1 VAKSVQFWQL
11 DDGRVF
17 SSREEAEAVE
27 ADGVDS
33 KRAELFAQQTYPDV
47 GAREQVR
54 VRNVALEF
62 MRWERK
68 ERGPA
73 E

>member
-1 VAKSVQFWQL
+1 MANKVEFWKL
-11 DDGRVF
+11 NDGRLF
-17 SSREEAEAVE
+17 ATKEEADAAESDV
-27 ADGVDS
+27 VNS
-33 KRAELFAQQTYPDV
+33 KRAELFAQEVYPDV

-68 ERGPA
+68 KA
-73 E
+73 